1 MKNNFEKITKFKF
14 LFFVS
19 LFLALMLF
27 NTDKVFAA
35 KSLTGGGFS
44 AEKGDVEGLEQ

>member
-1 MKNNFEKITKFKF
+1 
-14 LFFVS
+14 
-19 LFLALMLF
+19 MLF

-44 AEKGDVEGLEQ
+44 AEKGDVEGLDQ